1 MIYVLFLCNHNM
13 TSGIDAL
20 TGSLFVDG
28 ICVIGG
34 FVLGVIVAIQK
45 NKKKA
50 IAQKKLESLK

>member
-1 MIYVLFLCNHNM
+1 M

-20 TGSLFVDG
+20 TGNLFADG
-28 ICVIGG
+28 ICLLGG
-34 FVLGVIVAIQK
+34 FVFGVIVSIQK

>member
-1 MIYVLFLCNHNM
+1 MIYVPLLSNNSM

-34 FVLGVIVAIQK
+34 FVFGVIVSIQK